1 MSVWSGEMNQKTA
14 KRHARK
20 AAPRPVRHRKRS
32 PEQIVQE
39 VRAIVREVAAL
50 PVLHDVDPDEWL
62 YDDRGLPH

>member
-1 MSVWSGEMNQKTA
+1 M
-14 KRHARK
+14 RHARK
-20 AAPRPVRHRKRS
+20 AAPKRVCHGKRS
-32 PEQIVQE
+32 PDQIVEE